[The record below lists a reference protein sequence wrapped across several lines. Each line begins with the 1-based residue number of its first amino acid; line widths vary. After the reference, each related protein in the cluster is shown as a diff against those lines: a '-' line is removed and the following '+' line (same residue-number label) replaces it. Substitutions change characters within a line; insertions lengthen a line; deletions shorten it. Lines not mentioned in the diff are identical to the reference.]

1 MKKSEIFS
9 SFHLSFRHVV
19 MVKQTERKIGC
30 VVCAYVFFLLHGHEM
45 GKRREFESHKRKKEK
60 LRDRWVC
67 QRGRPSS
74 GLEHGE
80 VRDYSNVIVV
90 WQPRRSY
97 S

>member
-1 MKKSEIFS
+1 M
-9 SFHLSFRHVV
+9 L
-19 MVKQTERKIGC
+19 
-30 VVCAYVFFLLHGHEM
+30 CAYIFFLLHGHEM
-45 GKRREFESHKRKKEK
+45 GKGAKFESLHKKRKG
-60 LRDRWVC
+60 LWFTSWA
-67 QRGRPSS
+67 PSS